1 MGRLRRHHEA
11 GRPCAAKPARSGLRD
26 KEDTWPALPSNSGG
40 SVYFASNHLPS
51 STLTITRARS
61 SKPL

>member
-1 MGRLRRHHEA
+1 MRTTM
-11 GRPCAAKPARSGLRD
+11 CAKPARSGLRD
-26 KEDTWPALPSNSGG
+26 KEDTWPALPSRFSG

-61 SKPL
+61 SNPL